1 MKRRR
6 ITAIN
11 NEQLE
16 SLAQAFA
23 GCQSASTLKAF
34 LQDICTPAELE
45 ALVDRW
51 RVVVPLL
58 AGKSYRAIAQETGV
72 SVTTIG
78 RVARSLS
85 EGRGGYQAVVDVMAC
100 QKEASAKA
108 NKSHHE

>member
-6 ITAIN
+6 ITTIN

-16 SLAQAFA
+16 ALAQAFA
-23 GCQSASTLKAF
+23 CCQSAQTLEVF

-51 RVVVPLL
+51 RVVAPLL
-58 AGKSYRAIAQETGV
+58 AGKSYRTIAEQTGV

-85 EGRGGYQAVVDVMAC
+85 MGRGGYQAVMDIL
-100 QKEASAKA
+100 QTR
-108 NKSHHE
+108 

>member
-6 ITAIN
+6 ITKIN
-11 NEQLE
+11 DEQLN

-23 GCQSASTLKAF
+23 SCQSAAGLKAF

-51 RVVVPLL
+51 LVVKPLL
-58 AGKSYRAIAQETGV
+58 AGESYRAIAEQTGV

-85 EGRGGYQAVVDVMAC
+85 EGRGGYQAVIDT
-100 QKEASAKA
+100 S
-108 NKSHHE
+108 SHQEE

>member
-6 ITAIN
+6 IAAIN
-11 NEQLE
+11 AEQLD

-23 GCQSASTLKAF
+23 CCQSAPILKAF

-51 RVVVPLL
+51 RVVEPLL
-58 AGKSYRAIAQETGV
+58 AGQSYRAIAEETGV

-85 EGRGGYQAVVDVMAC
+85 EGRGGYQAVLDTVNNPEE
-100 QKEASAKA
+100 Q
-108 NKSHHE
+108 

>member
-6 ITAIN
+6 ITTIN

-23 GCQSASTLKAF
+23 CCQSAQTLKVF
-34 LQDICTPAELE
+34 LQDICTPTELE

-51 RVVVPLL
+51 RVVAPLL
-58 AGKSYRAIAQETGV
+58 AGKSYRAIAEQTGV

-85 EGRGGYQAVVDVMAC
+85 VGYGGYQAVMDAL
-100 QKEASAKA
+100 QTQE
-108 NKSHHE
+108 